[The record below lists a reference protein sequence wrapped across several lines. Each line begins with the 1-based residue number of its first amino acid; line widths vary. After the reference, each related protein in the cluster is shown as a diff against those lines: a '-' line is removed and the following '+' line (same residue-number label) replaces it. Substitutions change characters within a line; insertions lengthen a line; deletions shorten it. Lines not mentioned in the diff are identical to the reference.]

1 VNLALLAV
9 GFLLFIGAAYRLY
22 GRWVASRFQVDDS
35 RPTPAVTQEDGVD
48 YVPTRPFYLFAQHF
62 SAIAAAGPI
71 AGPILACQAFGWLP
85 CLIWIGL
92 GVVFIGAV
100 HDFGS
105 LTASVRH
112 GARSLAEIAR
122 EQLGAPAGRAFLL
135 FIWIALLYVVVA
147 FVDITAGTFVA
158 GTEDLRQ
165 GNITFNPGGAVAAA
179 SVMYLLLA
187 VVMGL
192 VERWMKPPL
201 WFLTVVFV
209 PATFALAWGGT
220 HMSHWLEFSHR
231 TWALLILLYCGV
243 ASVVPVWALL
253 QPRGYLGGFVLYTAL
268 TAGVIGVLFGGYSV
282 EQPAWKAWNTGTPT
296 GMLFPFLFVTI
307 ACGACSGFH
316 GLVCSGTTSKQVA
329 RESHLRPVG
338 YGAMLAEGFVA
349 LIALVTIMIA
359 SSDSVKGLAPGT
371 IYGNG
376 IGRFMTVVLGKDRLA
391 FATTFGAM
399 AFSTFVFDTLDVCTR
414 LGRYI
419 LQELLGWRSRASA
432 AVATLVFIAVPAY
445 VLLHTGAGGW
455 AKFWALFG
463 ASNQLLAALTLITL
477 TVWLRRSGKPFMF
490 VFLPML
496 FVLVIT
502 LWALMQ
508 LLVVNVRAAS
518 GGSAA
523 IVNAIASA
531 AFIVLAIFLAGRAWQ
546 ARTRSA

>member
-1 VNLALLAV
+1 VNLALLAL
-9 GFLLFIGAAYRLY
+9 GFLALLGAAYRFY
-22 GRWVASRFQVDDS
+22 GRWVARRFGVDDA

-48 YVPTRPFYLFAQHF
+48 YVPARPFYLFAQHF

-85 CLIWIGL
+85 CLLWIGL

-122 EQLGAPAGRAFLL
+122 EQLGEAAGRAFLI

-147 FVDITAGTFVA
+147 FADITAGTFVA
-158 GTEDLRQ
+158 GTEDLQQ
-165 GNITFNPGGAVAAA
+165 GNVIFNPGGAVAAA
-179 SVMYLLLA
+179 SVLYLLLA
-187 VVMGL
+187 VVMG
-192 VERWMKPPL
+192 VVDRWLRPPL
-201 WFLTVVFV
+201 WLLTTVFV
-209 PATFALAWGGT
+209 PATFAVAWGGT
-220 HMSHWLEFSHR
+220 HISHLLVFSHR
-231 TWALLILLYCGV
+231 TWAILILLYCGA
-243 ASVVPVWALL
+243 ASVAPVWALL

-268 TAGVIGVLFGGYSV
+268 VAGVIGVLLGGYDV
-282 EQPAWKAWNTGTPT
+282 QQPAWKTWNTGTST

-359 SSDSVKGLAPGT
+359 SSDSVKGLSPGT

-376 IGRFMTVVLGKDRLA
+376 IGRFMTVVIGKDRLA

-419 LQELLGWRSRASA
+419 LQELLGRRSRASA
-432 AVATLVFIAVPAY
+432 SAATLVFMAVPAY
-445 VLLHTGAGGW
+445 VLLTTGAGGW
-455 AKFWALFG
+455 SKFWTLFG

-477 TVWLRRSGKPFMF
+477 TVWLRRSGRPYLF

-496 FVLVIT
+496 FVLAIT
-502 LWALMQ
+502 LWALGQ
-508 LLVVNVRAAS
+508 LLWVNLRAAA

-523 IVNAIASA
+523 PVNAIAAA
-531 AFIVLAIFLAGRAWQ
+531 AFIGLALFLAGRAW
-546 ARTRSA
+546 RTGRVLD